1 MRADIVWWDLSA
13 SGQTIETMRN
23 YLRDESIT
31 AFSEVPGLRLKMWL
45 SDPATNRWGAVLLW
59 ESEEASRQALP
70 SRALELIGYPPA
82 VAHNFDVEATTEGRF
97 KTQRLSLQGLA
108 FTETAE
114 RESSWKPTRKG
125 GRT

>member
-13 SGQTIETMRN
+13 SGQTIETMRD
-23 YLRDESIT
+23 YLRDESVT
-31 AFSEVPGLRLKMWL
+31 AFSKVPGLRFKMWL

-70 SRALELIGYPPA
+70 SRALELIGYPP
-82 VAHNFDVEATTEGRF
+82 VAAHGFDVEATTEGRYE
-97 KTQRLSLQGLA
+97 TQRLSLQGLA

-114 RESSWKPTRKG
+114 RESS
-125 GRT
+125 